1 MNNSNKNKN
10 SNKQSSTQ
18 QLKQALSQVTSS
30 LAKTNKALSRSNN
43 SNIPKKKNRKNV
55 RKQPNLDYDNFL
67 QSGLPSGAFRP
78 MENNTIFS
86 KPQYSARK
94 DFGNAFSLTEWE
106 RMEIARY
113 THAMADPFSI
123 KQTDLPHMPLLAHQ
137 SIRNYASGTFYTN
150 AAGFGSITVH
160 PDYCVSNDQTFAVTA
175 SSATSP
181 NTVVSSGIAPALQF
195 TMNGPYPQSAYQ
207 LGTEYGLQFRI
218 VSLGI
223 RIRYMGSVVNAA
235 GTCYTIEMEPKAS
248 TDSDPFAGFEVKDI
262 KAAPTWKEYSIMNGT
277 WHAVTRHIL
286 STKDFDYKGLNTGTG
301 QIQYAELFATS
312 TTSLDQCSN
321 IAIAIQCTDS
331 QPFEFE
337 VVCHFEVVGDGLPT
351 RTVVSDQSKH
361 VAKINSNLRKVQAAD
376 NTTPAHSVDGVDD
389 VVVTNPQSWLSSK
402 TITPLVQAGLEL
414 LGDFLF

>member
-1 MNNSNKNKN
+1 MNQSKQNK
-10 SNKQSSTQ
+10 KQS
-18 QLKQALSQVTSS
+18 LKQAVNQLSTS
-30 LAKTNKALSRSNN
+30 LAKTAKSLISNTN
-43 SNIPKKKNRKNV
+43 KKKQLVVKRKNGQTV
-55 RKQPNLDYDNFL
+55 NYDNFL
-67 QSGLPSGAFRP
+67 QQKKTGGNDKPMVNNSQVFPIKQQPKRRP
-78 MENNTIFS
+78 
-86 KPQYSARK
+86 YSLKIEELA
-94 DFGNAFSLTEWE
+94 DWE
-106 RMEIARY
+106 KEEIARY
-113 THAMADPFSI
+113 AVAMSDPFSI

>member
-1 MNNSNKNKN
+1 MNQSKQNK
-10 SNKQSSTQ
+10 KQS
-18 QLKQALSQVTSS
+18 LKQAVNQLSTS
-30 LAKTNKALSRSNN
+30 LAKTAKSLISNTN
-43 SNIPKKKNRKNV
+43 KKKQLVVKRKNGQTV
-55 RKQPNLDYDNFL
+55 NYDNFL
-67 QSGLPSGAFRP
+67 QQKKMGGNDKPMVNNSQVFPIKQQPKRRP
-78 MENNTIFS
+78 
-86 KPQYSARK
+86 YSLKIEELA
-94 DFGNAFSLTEWE
+94 DWE
-106 RMEIARY
+106 KEEIARY
-113 THAMADPFSI
+113 AVAMSDPFSI